1 MGAESDQAVL
11 YIFGAVLVLAGGAVC
26 YLASRAMTKKEPA
39 QFNPLLKLIAGIGL
53 VVAGIVLLL
62 GFESRHGQPTLEEK
76 LQTQMAEINQTL
88 PRMLDE
94 NTQFDIVRVT
104 GREINYDH
112 TVVSRASY
120 ELDSIVFQNIMI
132 EKLTKELCPQDD
144 IRALLRESVRYRY
157 NYYASDGVLV
167 SSVLI
172 SRETCG
178 IR

>member
-1 MGAESDQAVL
+1 MGAEADQLVL
-11 YIFGAVLVLAGGAVC
+11 YIFGAILLLAGGAVC
-26 YLASRAMTKKEPA
+26 FLASKSLKSKESA
-39 QFNPLLKLIAGIGL
+39 QLNPLLKLIAGIAL
-53 VVAGIVLLL
+53 VVAGIVLIL
-62 GFESRHGQPTLEEK
+62 GFESKHGQLTLEEK
-76 LQTQMAEINQTL
+76 LQSQMTEINQTL

-120 ELDSIVFQNIMI
+120 DLDSIVFQKIMI
-132 EKLTKELCPQDD
+132 EKLTNELCPQAE
-144 IRALLRESVRYRY
+144 IRALLRENVRYRY

-172 SRETCG
+172 SKETCG
-178 IR
+178 LR